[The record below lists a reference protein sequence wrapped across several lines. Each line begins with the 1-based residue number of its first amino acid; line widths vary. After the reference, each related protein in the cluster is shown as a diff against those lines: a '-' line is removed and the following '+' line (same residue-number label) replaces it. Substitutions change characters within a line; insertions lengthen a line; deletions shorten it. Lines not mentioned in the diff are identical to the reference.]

1 MSRTKRRRLAALLLA
16 VALLANGCLRSK
28 ASKTGQ
34 AGGNAKRPVSH
45 GANAPLSRTSPL
57 LL

>member
-1 MSRTKRRRLAALLLA
+1 MSRTKRRLLVALLLA
-16 VALLANGCLRSK
+16 VALLANGCLKSK

-45 GANAPLSRTSPL
+45 GGNAPLSRMPPL
-57 LL
+57 L